1 MRSDFTVP
9 FRPRQ
14 PEPLSTQVV
23 HLQGMTVI
31 SRLYPVEQ
39 VAQCGNCAAGECTAD
54 NTGMCVIVVPRHIPD
69 SQAASFRFAGPATG
83 RGLGGATG

>member
-1 MRSDFTVP
+1 
-9 FRPRQ
+9 
-14 PEPLSTQVV
+14 
-23 HLQGMTVI
+23 MTVI

-69 SQAASFRFAGPATG
+69 SQAASFRYASSTTTL
-83 RGLGGATG
+83 GLDGATG